1 MDIFCEY
8 IIKKQPTVKDL
19 VMRLGII
26 MAAIILSF
34 ILIVINSMLMGFG
47 FILIV
52 AVIYGAVFLFR
63 KTKVEYEYILTNSI
77 LDIDKIFAKSSR
89 KRAVSIDFKNV
100 EAFGRASEAPTSPA
114 KELDYSSNINDSNVF
129 YFEFFKDGEKKRVF
143 FQPNQKILDNLH
155 KVAPK
160 LVPVYMESNQ

>member
-8 IIKKQPTVKDL
+8 IVKKQQTAKDL
-19 VMRLGII
+19 VKRLGII
-26 MAAIILSF
+26 MAAIVLSF
-34 ILIVINSMLMGFG
+34 LFLVFNNMLMGFG
-47 FILIV
+47 FILIA
-52 AVIYGAVFLFR
+52 AVIYGAVFLYR
-63 KTKVEYEYILTNSI
+63 KTNIEYEYILTNSI

-89 KRAVSIDFKNV
+89 KRAESIDFKNV
-100 EAFGRASEAPTSPA
+100 EGFGRASEAPSSPA
-114 KELDYSSNINDSNVF
+114 KEFDYAGNINDSNVF
-129 YFEFFKDGEKKRVF
+129 YIEFFKDGEKKRVF

>member
-8 IIKKQPTVKDL
+8 IIKKDQTVKDL
-19 VMRLGII
+19 VKRLGII
-26 MAAIILSF
+26 MAAIVLSF
-34 ILIVINSMLMGFG
+34 LLLVFNNLLMGFG
-47 FILIV
+47 FVLIV
-52 AVIYGAVFLFR
+52 AVIYGAVFLYR
-63 KTKVEYEYILTNSI
+63 KTNIEYEYILTNSV

-89 KRAVSIDFKNV
+89 KRAESIDFKNV
-100 EAFGRASEAPTSPA
+100 EAFGKASEAPTSPA
-114 KELDYSSNINDSNVF
+114 KEIDYAGNINADNVF
-129 YFEFFKDGEKKRVF
+129 YIEYFKDGEKKRVF

>member
-8 IIKKQPTVKDL
+8 IIKKQQTVKDL
-19 VMRLGII
+19 VKRLGII
-26 MAAIILSF
+26 MAAIVLSF
-34 ILIVINSMLMGFG
+34 LFLVFNNMLMGFG
-47 FILIV
+47 FILIA
-52 AVIYGAVFLFR
+52 AVIYGAVFLYR
-63 KTKVEYEYILTNSI
+63 KTNVEYEYILTNSI

-89 KRAVSIDFKNV
+89 KRVETIDFKNV

-114 KELDYSSNINDSNVF
+114 KEIDYAGNIKDSNVF
-129 YFEFFKDGEKKRVF
+129 YIEFFKNGEKKRVF

-160 LVPVYMESNQ
+160 LVPVYMESIQ